1 MWWLGRVR
9 EREEEKARARREEVE
24 REERETERR
33 AEHAAREER
42 AFRRVEEMK
51 AEEERLRRGRVEE
64 ERLRREKMMEERRRS
79 VENWLVE
86 DARLRDEEARQ
97 EVIRCLSAKED
108 ESVSEERVRKERVRV
123 EERVRRVEE
132 MREKERV
139 RQQERMLEER
149 RVAEE
154 RVREEE
160 EAEVREEAWCQ
171 SRREEAASTRIGAI
185 SRGMIARRHVSALAM
200 EREEREKMEAL
211 TREEAATLLCAASR
225 GMLARLAFRRSR
237 WEEGVERL
245 FSEAARV
252 ICFAARRWLGV
263 VRRRERV
270 RAASLIRDMW
280 RRVREERRERERE
293 KDREQSRERE
303 ESREEERR
311 EARREEEAARERE
324 EEAARENAARV
335 ACEAAAEARRR
346 QEEVERWKAEAAEL
360 LRLEQRRVEKEARAL
375 EVRRG
380 AELAR
385 IGLERQAAAAR
396 RKEVRAQHT
405 IRTCWKTF
413 VLNRKKEPAAVQIQ
427 ACYRGWVQRE
437 HGWHVLIGKSHF
449 DFPRRLEDIRLIFQH
464 GARGTLQIRCAC
476 PHACHTQSTT
486 HSNTHPHIQAFR
498 HEPAGWLPPPLCFL
512 HPSSLRDAFPP
523 EGGRHA
529 AGSDRSNPPHMV
541 FAVRGA
547 GWTSLSAKSRADL
560 SFVIATL
567 KAQRHLKV
575 RVVGT
580 CKHTEVPIVAKRR
593 VHSISDYLLEH
604 GVLKRQLRSEA
615 VLPASIGGLRS
626 YGASDVTPPARLG
639 IR

>member
-64 ERLRREKMMEERRRS
+64 ERLRRGKVMEERRRS

-97 EVIRCLSAKED
+97 EVIRCLSDRED

-123 EERVRRVEE
+123 EEGVRLVEE
-132 MREKERV
+132 RREKERV
-139 RQQERMLEER
+139 RQQQRTLEEER
-149 RVAEE
+149 RVVEE

-185 SRGMIARRHVSALAM
+185 SRGIIARRHVSALGM

-225 GMLARLAFRRSR
+225 GMLARLACRRRR
-237 WEEGVERL
+237 WEEGLERL

-252 ICFAARRWLGV
+252 VCFAARRWLGV

-270 RAASLIRDMW
+270 RAASLIRDVW
-280 RRVREERRERERE
+280 RRVREERRERKRE
-293 KDREQSRERE
+293 KDRE

-311 EARREEEAARERE
+311 EARREEEAARARE

-346 QEEVERWKAEAAEL
+346 QEEVERWKAEAAQL
-360 LRLEQRRVEKEARAL
+360 LRLEQRRVEEEARAL
-375 EVRRG
+375 EVRRE

-385 IGLERQAAAAR
+385 IRLERQAAAAR

-437 HGWHVLIGKSHF
+437 RGWHVLIGKSHF
-449 DFPRRLEDIRLIFQH
+449 DFPRRLEDIRLTFQH

-476 PHACHTQSTT
+476 PHACHTQSTA
-486 HSNTHPHIQAFR
+486 HSNTHPRMQAFR

-512 HPSSLRDAFPP
+512 DPSSLRDAFPP

-529 AGSDRSNPPHMV
+529 AGSDRSNPPHMD
-541 FAVRGA
+541 FAVRAA
-547 GWTSLSAKSRADL
+547 GCTSLSAKSRADL

-593 VHSISDYLLEH
+593 AHSISDYLLEH

-626 YGASDVTPPARLG
+626 YGASDVTPPAR
-639 IR
+639 

>member
-1 MWWLGRVR
+1 MSLLVRQSSVNQAFAALVARRDGISTGGPALAAIKLQAAWRGRRWRVWWLGRVR

-311 EARREEEAARERE
+311 EARREEEAARARE

-413 VLNRKKEPAAVQIQ
+413 V
-427 ACYRGWVQRE
+427 
-437 HGWHVLIGKSHF
+437 
-449 DFPRRLEDIRLIFQH
+449 
-464 GARGTLQIRCAC
+464 
-476 PHACHTQSTT
+476 
-486 HSNTHPHIQAFR
+486 
-498 HEPAGWLPPPLCFL
+498 
-512 HPSSLRDAFPP
+512 
-523 EGGRHA
+523 
-529 AGSDRSNPPHMV
+529 
-541 FAVRGA
+541 
-547 GWTSLSAKSRADL
+547 
-560 SFVIATL
+560 IATL

-615 VLPASIGGLRS
+615 AHFEVVQSVILPRPIVFESHSVEVQPSSVEMLLKVLMMLEAHPLFNLLVEGHADANEMQHADELSSRRAEVIKMWLLNHGARCVVETASF
-626 YGASDVTPPARLG
+626 GAECPIAPNLTKQGMRQNRRIEFQVRMLELD
-639 IR
+639 